1 MIRYDEH
8 GKILTGHWRFDY
20 YRNNRNGSAPIDKS
34 EDHHDGDF
42 LFGNSVA
49 KHVYKILSG
58 QPNSNGRPNSLI
70 TLIRADSWMTT
81 MLEDLPRKIS
91 GNRKGGHEPLVLKQ
105 RYKSLLPLCVVNL
118 LDEILNHLL
127 ETLDG
132 GTREGML
139 FRSELQIYDSEDVF
153 HLLGNE
159 QRIFTTAVK
168 HNDGKYYI
176 YLKPTYFA
184 RFISTSIGTI
194 ADCLLGF
201 CTKEEKN
208 MKRFSALRI

>member
-1 MIRYDEH
+1 MKKNDEH
-8 GKILTGHWRFDY
+8 GKILTGHWRFDN
-20 YRNNRNGSAPIDKS
+20 YRNIRNVSTAIDET
-34 EDHHDGDF
+34 EDYYDGDF
-42 LFGNSVA
+42 LFGNSMA

-58 QPNSNGRPNSLI
+58 QPNRNGKPNSLI
-70 TLIRADSWMTT
+70 TLIRADCWMTT
-81 MLEDLPRKIS
+81 MIEDLPRTLS
-91 GNRKGGHEPLVLKQ
+91 GNRKGGNEPVVLKQ
-105 RYKSLLPLCVVNL
+105 RCRNLLPMCVLNL

-132 GTREGML
+132 GTREGIL

-176 YLKPTYFA
+176 YLEPTYFA
-184 RFISTSIGTI
+184 RFISTSIDTI